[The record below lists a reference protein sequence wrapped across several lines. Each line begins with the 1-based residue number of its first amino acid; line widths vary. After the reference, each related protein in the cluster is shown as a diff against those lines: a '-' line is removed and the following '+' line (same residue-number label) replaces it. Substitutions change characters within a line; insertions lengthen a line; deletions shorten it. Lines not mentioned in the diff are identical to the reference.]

1 MQRCLP
7 EQRQRVLFP
16 SPELAAGSAACPGD
30 TQLSVPGASWKV
42 DGNKLAGLPKQLWW
56 RQQGRPTEPCSGR
69 LLVPPRTSSWLC
81 PQAHRR
87 QLGHHSPRDH
97 PGGVLGNGD
106 VPRATLQPEA
116 QESCSQTS
124 LSLGTC
130 LAAGD
135 FCGFPWAASS
145 LPLCFLPRALEATF
159 RVWSRRSWRSP
170 PT

>member
-87 QLGHHSPRDH
+87 QLGHHGPRDH
-97 PGGVLGNGD
+97 PGGVLGSGD
-106 VPRATLQPEA
+106 VPRATLQPVAALKPPCPWERA
-116 QESCSQTS
+116 WLLGISAG
-124 LSLGTC
+124 SLGQPRPF
-130 LAAGD
+130 LFVSYPGLWKPRSEFGAGD
-135 FCGFPWAASS
+135 LGD
-145 LPLCFLPRALEATF
+145 LLQPR
-159 RVWSRRSWRSP
+159 
-170 PT
+170 

>member
-87 QLGHHSPRDH
+87 QLGHHGPRDH
-97 PGGVLGNGD
+97 PGGVLGSGD
-106 VPRATLQPEA
+106 VPRATLQPVAALKPPCPWEHA
-116 QESCSQTS
+116 WLLGISVG
-124 LSLGTC
+124 SLGQPRPF
-130 LAAGD
+130 LSVSYPGPWQPHSEVGAGD
-135 FCGFPWAASS
+135 LGD
-145 LPLCFLPRALEATF
+145 LLQPR
-159 RVWSRRSWRSP
+159 
-170 PT
+170 

>member
-81 PQAHRR
+81 LQAHRR
-87 QLGHHSPRDH
+87 QLGHHGPRDR
-97 PGGVLGNGD
+97 PGGVLGSGD
-106 VPRATLQPEA
+106 VPRATLQPVAALKPPCPWEHA
-116 QESCSQTS
+116 WLLGISVG
-124 LSLGTC
+124 SLGQPRPF
-130 LAAGD
+130 LSVSYPGPWQPHSEVGAGD
-135 FCGFPWAASS
+135 LGD
-145 LPLCFLPRALEATF
+145 LLQPR
-159 RVWSRRSWRSP
+159 
-170 PT
+170 